1 MIKVLEKIPES
12 SFGGSRREAQLLVHP
27 CLKSGPPLLGMVV
40 LFDRAGSFRRATRG
54 AVREEGNTSRASQIS
69 RINPGG
75 QRVTDVAP
83 SSPSHPRR
91 RFLPWALWRK
101 RLEVSAKERSL
112 RELLRG
118 K

>member
-69 RINPGG
+69 RINPGDQWG
-75 QRVTDVAP
+75 DRCRNQI
-83 SSPSHPRR
+83 
-91 RFLPWALWRK
+91 ALTSILSCK
-101 RLEVSAKERSL
+101 N
-112 RELLRG
+112 
-118 K
+118 